1 MTLYFDNAATSFP
14 KAPGVAEAVYE
25 YLKEVGA
32 SPGRGAYQSAH
43 AAGRIISDA
52 RKLIAQLIGAQE
64 PDQIVLTPNAT
75 VAINLALKG
84 LLKAGDHV
92 ITSSMEHNSV
102 IRPLRRLETE
112 GVELTIIPCDGQGM
126 LDPDEVVKAIKKNTA
141 LVAITHV
148 SNVTGT
154 IMPVP
159 EVASRCAAEG
169 VRLFVD
175 AAQSAGILPVHVADW
190 KVSMLAASGHKGL
203 LGPQGTGFLYVDHG
217 IKIRPLVEGGTG
229 TFSELEI
236 QPGELP
242 QGLESGTPNMP
253 GVYGLKEGVSFV
265 LDTGVEAIEHR
276 ERELGRLIR
285 QGLVEMPGVSVY
297 GPVNELHRTGVVPFN
312 LKDVNPAEVGYVLD
326 SVYGVAVRTGLQ
338 CAPLAHR
345 TIGTFPAGTVRISP
359 GWFHTQADVVVL
371 LNAIGDIAAL
381 RSRI

>member
-32 SPGRGAYQSAH
+32 SPGRGAYQAAH
-43 AAGRIISDA
+43 TAGRLISDA
-52 RKLIAQLIGAQE
+52 RKLIAQLIGAAQ
-64 PDQIVLTPNAT
+64 PDQIVLTSNAT
-75 VAINLALKG
+75 MAINLALKG

-102 IRPLRRLETE
+102 IRPLRHLEAK

-126 LDPDEVVKAIKKNTA
+126 LAPDDIIKAIKKNTA
-141 LVAITHV
+141 LVALTHV

-159 EVASRCAAEG
+159 EVAHQCAALG
-169 VRLFVD
+169 VPLLVD
-175 AAQSAGILPVHVADW
+175 ASQSAGILPLDVAEW
-190 KVSMLAASGHKGL
+190 PVSMLAASGHKGL
-203 LGPQGTGFLYVDHG
+203 LGPQGTGFLYVNQG
-217 IKIRPLVEGGTG
+217 ITVRPLVEGGTG

-236 QPGELP
+236 QPREMP
-242 QGLESGTPNMP
+242 DGLESGTPNMP
-253 GVYGLKEGVSFV
+253 GICGLKEGVSFV
-265 LDTGVEAIEHR
+265 LDTGVEAIENR

-285 QGLVEMPGVSVY
+285 QGLVEMPGISVY
-297 GPVNELHRTGVVPFN
+297 GPANELHRTGLVSFN

-345 TIGTFPAGTVRISP
+345 TIGTFPAGTVRVSP
-359 GWFHTQADVVVL
+359 GWFNTQADVVAL
-371 LNAIGDIAAL
+371 LNAIGDIATL